1 MGEGGA
7 TRETAGMTDVV
18 VRGGRALVDGGLR
31 PADVASAGGVLVTH
45 AAAGRDAAV
54 LDAAGLVVAPGY
66 VDLQCNGGL
75 GIDLAGAPERL
86 WELGAA
92 LPRYGVTAW
101 LPTIVTTPDGV
112 VDRAIEALAA
122 GPPDGWTGAVP
133 LGLHL
138 EGPFLSSEK
147 RGAHPK
153 SLLRPPTLAAIE
165 GWSRAGGVA
174 VVTLAPDL
182 PGALEVLEALVARG
196 VVVSLGHTPAT
207 SAQATAAVDAGAS
220 WVTHLFNAMAP
231 LHHREPGL
239 AGVAL
244 ADERIHVGLIPDGI
258 HVHPQVVA
266 MAQRSLGSRLT
277 IVTDAVGALGMPP
290 GRQALG
296 RTEVVIDDDGVRLAD
311 GTLAGS
317 NLAMDQAV
325 RNLVAFTG
333 CAPEAALHAASTAP
347 AALLGDTVRG
357 TLALGARADLVLL
370 TEDLDLVATVVGGTV
385 TWSA

>member
-1 MGEGGA
+1 MS
-7 TRETAGMTDVV
+7 DLI
-18 VRGGRALVDGGLR
+18 VRGGRALVDGVLA
-31 PADVASAGGVLVTH
+31 PADVASLDGVLVDAS
-45 AAAGRDAAV
+45 AAPPDAV
-54 LDAAGLVVAPGY
+54 VVDADGLLVVPGY
-66 VDLQCNGGL
+66 IDLQCNGGL

-86 WELGAA
+86 WELGAV

-112 VDRAIEALAA
+112 VDRALEALAA
-122 GPPDGWTGAVP
+122 GPPAGWTGAVP
-133 LGLHL
+133 VGLHL
-138 EGPFLSSEK
+138 EGPFLSPEK
-147 RGAHPK
+147 RGAHPDA
-153 SLLRPPTLAAIE
+153 LLRPPSLAAIE
-165 GWSRAGGVA
+165 GWSRPHGVA

-182 PGALEVLEALVARG
+182 PDALEVLEALVARG

-207 SAQATAAVDAGAS
+207 AAQATAAIDAGAS

-244 ADERIHVGLIPDGI
+244 ADERVHVGLIPDGI

-266 MAQRSLGSRLT
+266 MAQRALGPRLT

-296 RTEVVIDDDGVRLAD
+296 RTEVTIDDDGVRLAD

-317 NLAMDQAV
+317 NLAMDQGV
-325 RNLVAFTG
+325 RNLVAFSG
-333 CAPEAALHAASTAP
+333 CETEAALHAASTAP
-347 AALLGDTVRG
+347 AVLLGDTIRG
-357 TLALGARADLVLL
+357 TLAPGARADLVLL
-370 TEDLDLVATVVGGTV
+370 TEDLELVATIVGGERV
-385 TWSA
+385 WSS